1 MEPLLEIKVAKV
13 FYLVRNEDESGI
25 SGTGRVAQGFQ
36 SDTGKVAVF
45 WLGEHPSVVIYDN
58 IGEVRAIHGHGGKT
72 DLVFEPDYKR
82 AYGEI
87 ANVIDNISLSDI
99 AREKLPDDGEASK
112 LLFEK
117 PKGKN

>member
-1 MEPLLEIKVAKV
+1 MSPILEIKVAKV
-13 FYLVRNEDESGI
+13 FYLVRNEDESGV

-45 WLGEHPSVVIYDN
+45 WLGEHPSVILYDN

-72 DLVFEPDYKR
+72 ELVFESDYKR
-82 AYGEI
+82 AYNEL
-87 ANVIDNISLSDI
+87 ANIIENVSLADI
-99 AREKLPDDGEASK
+99 AKEKLPDDGEAAK

-117 PKGKN
+117 GKS